1 MKPEI
6 QQLIDQHPLKST
18 LATVVLQAWDI
29 ILDSKIGDFRIGKD
43 IFPEPQI
50 MGFFLHDVIAL
61 LLAKQFPDE
70 YCLGNPKTQKDIHN
84 LLNDTLSIE
93 IKTSS
98 SSDRIFANRS
108 YAQPQKGDE
117 KKNKDG
123 YFLVINF
130 EKFTC
135 PDVKPRIT
143 LIRMAYLSHADW
155 IAQKASTSQQAHL
168 SAETYRNNFETLYAL
183 NPE

>member
-61 LLAKQFPDE
+61 LLAKQ
-70 YCLGNPKTQKDIHN
+70 DIHN

-130 EKFTC
+130 EKFTG

-143 LIRMAYLSHADW
+143 LVRMAYLSHADW
-155 IAQKASTSQQAHL
+155 IAQKASTGQQAHL

-183 NPE
+183 SPE

>member
-61 LLAKQFPDE
+61 LLEKQFSDE

-84 LLNDTLSIE
+84 LQNE
-93 IKTSS
+93 ILFCPSLQ
-98 SSDRIFANRS
+98 FA
-108 YAQPQKGDE
+108 
-117 KKNKDG
+117 
-123 YFLVINF
+123 
-130 EKFTC
+130 
-135 PDVKPRIT
+135 
-143 LIRMAYLSHADW
+143 
-155 IAQKASTSQQAHL
+155 ASTLYVLQNSL
-168 SAETYRNNFETLYAL
+168 TLWL
-183 NPE
+183 